1 MSRLAE
7 LTARRQELIRRSAD
21 ERLQLTGE
29 VRAIAATLQIAD
41 RISMLLGRLMH
52 RPVLAALGAG
62 AVLLLGPQR
71 VIGYAMRT
79 FAVWATARRL
89 LRL

>member
-1 MSRLAE
+1 VSRLAE
-7 LTARRQELIRRSAD
+7 LTARRHELIRRSAE

-29 VRAIAATLQIAD
+29 VRAIAATLSIAD
-41 RISMLLGRLMH
+41 RISLLLGRMLH
-52 RPVLAALGAG
+52 RPLLAAVGAG

-71 VIGYAMRT
+71 AIGYAMRA
-79 FAVWATARRL
+79 FAVWTAARRL